1 MFRKDT
7 DQMIRSMMM
16 LSALALSAP
25 AAAQT
30 QMQMNQQATAKWKAA
45 DGSMTRQWRVVY
57 AQMKRLDARDTSR
70 GGGFGYAAAALE
82 SQRAWLPFRDRQ
94 CVIEAAK
101 YAGGS
106 MVPMARARCLT
117 RLTRERTSQ
126 FGRMI
131 WRGR

>member
-1 MFRKDT
+1 
-7 DQMIRSMMM
+7 MIRSMMM

-25 AAAQT
+25 AVAQT
-30 QMQMNQQATAKWKAA
+30 QMQMNQQATAQWKAA
-45 DGSMTRQWRVVY
+45 DASMTQRWRAVY
-57 AQMKRLDARDTSR
+57 AQMKRLDSEDTSR

-94 CVIEAAK
+94 CVVEAAK

-106 MVPMARARCLT
+106 IGPMAQAQCLT

-126 FGRMI
+126 LSKLI